1 MIVKKVDV
9 SVLPQIQTK
18 VKLIKMNGV
27 KPLLVVPIVL
37 MPHSRLRAC
46 LCSAFSVCLGITGS

>member
-27 KPLLVVPIVL
+27 KPLLVVSTVL
-37 MPHSRLRAC
+37 VPHSRLREEFFYFKKI
-46 LCSAFSVCLGITGS
+46 LS